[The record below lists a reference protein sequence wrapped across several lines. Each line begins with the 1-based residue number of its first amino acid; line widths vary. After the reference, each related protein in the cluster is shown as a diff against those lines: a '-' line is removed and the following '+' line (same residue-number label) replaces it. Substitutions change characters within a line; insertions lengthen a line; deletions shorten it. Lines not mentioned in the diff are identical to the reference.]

1 MCVRKSMT
9 YAPQDWEP
17 LSDNFLGEL
26 FSFWLLQLLEVS
38 DAGLLEASQRL
49 LEGGKELEGL
59 FDSRSWGAVG
69 SCLL

>member
-1 MCVRKSMT
+1 MHPKTGGHCQTTS
-9 YAPQDWEP
+9 
-17 LSDNFLGEL
+17 LGEL

-69 SCLL
+69 SYLL